1 MPTIQAHVSGDELL
15 KAAEQ
20 LTPAELQE
28 FVAGV
33 LVLRAQRQAPHL
45 SAEESKLLL
54 SINQG
59 LPEELCNRLNT
70 LIAKRDDDTLTNE
83 EHQELI
89 QLTDQVEQRQAER
102 AAALGKLAILRKT
115 SLTSLMDQLGIKA
128 PSNGQ

>member
-59 LPEELCNRLNT
+59 LPEKLRNRLNT
-70 LIAKRDDDTLTNE
+70 LIAKRDDDTLSNE

-89 QLTDQVEQRQAER
+89 QLNDQVEQRQAER